1 MNCVMIILK
10 INMATNQSYHL
21 LTLTVKFVNE
31 DVYEGFSNN
40 KKMFGFSNFWL
51 SQNAMMI
58 ETI

>member
-1 MNCVMIILK
+1 MIILK

-40 KKMFGFSNFWL
+40 KKMFGFSNFRL